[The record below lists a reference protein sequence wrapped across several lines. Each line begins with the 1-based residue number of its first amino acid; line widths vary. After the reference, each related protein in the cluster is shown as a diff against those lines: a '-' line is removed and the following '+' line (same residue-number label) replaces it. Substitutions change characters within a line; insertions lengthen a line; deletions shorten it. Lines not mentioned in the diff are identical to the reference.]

1 MRKAHKKMSMVITT
15 DDKEILDDL
24 LHSAKDELQ
33 KDHTYLAR
41 LETEIARAEMNSHWR
56 VGNGRS
62 ATGTVY
68 EVRFPRSTGA
78 LRETREAREKKF
90 METRPSSILISDM
103 DMESLRQLLAAA
115 RRFLTKNHQHL
126 QSLEEKLKRALV
138 LTPDQMPRD
147 VITIHAQV
155 RVHELDIG
163 RQTVYTLV
171 LPGQADVARNRI
183 SVLAP
188 IGSALLGRRVG
199 DLIECTVPPVTKRVK
214 VKEIVH
220 QPETVQSAA

>member
-1 MRKAHKKMSMVITT
+1 MSMVITT

-33 KDHTYLAR
+33 KNHAYLAR
-41 LETEIARAEMNSHWR
+41 LEMEIERAEMNPQWR
-56 VGNGRS
+56 VRNGTRAS
-62 ATGTVY
+62 GPVHA
-68 EVRFPRSTGA
+68 VRLPMSTGA
-78 LRETREAREKKF
+78 FREASETTEKNLMK
-90 METRPSSILISDM
+90 TGPSRMLISDT
-103 DMESLRQLLAAA
+103 DMGSLKQLLAAA

-126 QSLEEKLKRALV
+126 QSLEENLTRALV
-138 LTPDQMPRD
+138 LTRDQMPRD
-147 VITIHAQV
+147 VITMNAQI

-171 LPGQADVARNRI
+171 RPGQADVARNRI

-220 QPETVQSAA
+220 QAETVQLAA